1 MIRSFV
7 SNGTLVRHAC
17 GEPSLEYD
25 VIVAGG
31 GTAGAVAALVAASHG
46 MRTLV
51 LEKSSCCGGI
61 GTGGLIANYYYG
73 IRHGRH
79 TLIDEAVRKREQGS
93 GYSVRANCFSP
104 ELKKIELEQAILQA
118 GGTIRYEAVVD
129 AVLMRSP
136 SCVCGLSWHESDGAH
151 SARCQYVI
159 DATAEA
165 QAVFLAGGAFHFGRE
180 CDGLAQTYTLNYS
193 ALSGGVR
200 RINSADGGYVNPSDS
215 AEVTDE
221 VLHQSALLRKEH
233 FTPEDRIDFF
243 SDQFC
248 VREGRLIVGE
258 ENLTLHDVIHG
269 VSVADPVAWERSN
282 CDTHNLD
289 LGFEDDTMMLWC
301 VVAMQWGTVLHIPVP
316 RGALIPRGLH
326 GILVAGR
333 MLAVDHDLSQAVRM
347 KDCMQFTG
355 EAAAVMASLAVRMHR
370 DVREV
375 PYDTIAAELAWKDF
389 SGENEKILLKNQQ
402 EILDGLRSAAPG
414 RAIWSAY
421 RLGKSDYLEEL
432 LTESG
437 PARAHAAFALALLR
451 CPSCLPVLRELAE
464 KRDSTLAETQ
474 RREPHRQEYG
484 AIAVY
489 LLGLLLDTASIALLS
504 AVLKERRSA
513 SYTIN
518 AWNALTRIGD
528 HVPELRPEIG
538 NVLHEAVLPDSPPLT
553 ICCFCSSR
561 PLAVL
566 NRLRILTA
574 AKLDSWGIPHSIHA
588 LLNEE
593 KLTAVE
599 AGMRKRCSR

>member
-7 SNGTLVRHAC
+7 SDGTLVRHAC

-129 AVLMRSP
+129 AVLMQSP

-151 SARCQYVI
+151 SALEDPASY
-159 DATAEA
+159 
-165 QAVFLAGGAFHFGRE
+165 H
-180 CDGLAQTYTLNYS
+180 
-193 ALSGGVR
+193 

-518 AWNALTRIGD
+518 AWNALIRIGD